1 MTICPHCSAEFSP
14 RRADQ
19 VYCSAKC
26 RQAHYHATKG
36 DGALRVA
43 ITAVR
48 RLKGG
53 GVSVTNIDDDEFACV
68 GLDVSDA
75 EALLEVL
82 LDICPNAKALAHNWL
97 LEEQKREHLKG
108 WKP

>member
-1 MTICPHCSAEFSP
+1 MSQQFREPTSEMPTWVRLRHDLRHLVLLGDYSAE
-14 RRADQ
+14 
-19 VYCSAKC
+19 
-26 RQAHYHATKG
+26 
-36 DGALRVA
+36 
-43 ITAVR
+43 
-48 RLKGG
+48 
-53 GVSVTNIDDDEFACV
+53 EM
-68 GLDVSDA
+68 LDVREA

>member
-1 MTICPHCSAEFSP
+1 MSTFREPTGELP
-14 RRADQ
+14 EWVER
-19 VYCSAKC
+19 Y
-26 RQAHYHATKG
+26 
-36 DGALRVA
+36 
-43 ITAVR
+43 
-48 RLKGG
+48 
-53 GVSVTNIDDDEFACV
+53 DDERYMSVDTVCLTV
-68 GLDVSDA
+68 EKA